1 MPLWGYVYFLKGFNW
16 NTPLKNLETVILNK
30 TDKVK
35 FNLIFVEQ

>member
-1 MPLWGYVYFLKGFNW
+1 MSLWGYVYFLKYSSQK
-16 NTPLKNLETVILNK
+16 LRMILNK